1 MASVH
6 NNQVDASFASRLWG
20 LTFADCLSRLLD
32 KLFLTRVRLDSP
44 ASGAAAEQ
52 HRRQLAQDAADLTA
66 ERNLQELTSFGI
78 AKWDPETKLD
88 AGRTSSQRTP
98 EQLLLQFLE
107 LMSRLKDWGNEKHI
121 Y

>member
-1 MASVH
+1 MLGLPH
-6 NNQVDASFASRLWG
+6 GYGD
-20 LTFADCLSRLLD
+20 LTFADCLCRLLD

-78 AKWDPETKLD
+78 AK
-88 AGRTSSQRTP
+88 
-98 EQLLLQFLE
+98 
-107 LMSRLKDWGNEKHI
+107 
-121 Y
+121 